1 MRRVTACLLAQTED
15 RVKKSAP
22 VPLVAAA
29 GKTHYSVAMTMPK
42 PSQECGLPGRAQ
54 AVCPE
59 GPETKPGNAIAW
71 SEHRAAL
78 AACLDEL
85 AVTDRDGIACAPDE
99 GFRRWLEAA
108 TTVRHAG
115 GCVFLVGNGASAS
128 MASHFATDLAKNG
141 CVRTQVFTDLSLVT
155 ALGNDIRFE
164 EIYAEP
170 LRWYMTPGDILVAI
184 SSSGNS
190 PNIVRAVDVARE
202 LGGFVATLS
211 GFAPANAIRRRGDLN
226 FYIPAPTYG
235 LAETGHASILHHWMD
250 LMECCRKKE
259 VSR

>member
-1 MRRVTACLLAQTED
+1 M
-15 RVKKSAP
+15 
-22 VPLVAAA
+22 VAA
-29 GKTHYSVAMTMPK
+29 GRKTHYLVGMTTPK
-42 PSQECGLPGRAQ
+42 PSQECGLPGRAKT
-54 AVCPE
+54 VCPDGE
-59 GPETKPGNAIAW
+59 ATQPGNAIAW
-71 SEHRAAL
+71 SGHRAAL
-78 AACLDEL
+78 AACLDGL
-85 AVTDRDGIACAPDE
+85 VVTGRDGVACAPDE
-99 GFRRWLEAA
+99 GFRRWLDAA

-190 PNIVRAVDVARE
+190 PNIVRAVEAARE
-202 LGGFVATLS
+202 RGGFVATLS
-211 GFAPANAIRRRGDLN
+211 GFSPDNAIRRRGDLN